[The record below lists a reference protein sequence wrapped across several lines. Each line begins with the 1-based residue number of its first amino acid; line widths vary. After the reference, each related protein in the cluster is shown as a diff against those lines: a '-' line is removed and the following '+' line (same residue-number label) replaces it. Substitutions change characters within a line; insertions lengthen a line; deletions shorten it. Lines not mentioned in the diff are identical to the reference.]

1 MITFAG
7 DMSSMLRVVPLTPE
21 FAPTPRIVL
30 LAEISIVPEPAI
42 MPLTRIVLVPAACA
56 WVRRSAKVVTV
67 TVAPPAPPVVPPACV
82 AQPTIPP
89 GGVGLV
95 LGVGDVEGEVDGEGG
110 GVLGGGELGPGVV
123 GVGPAAS
130 VTSTLSNE
138 PAVKL
143 ASSPARPL
151 LKELSDADTTWEPL

>member
-7 DMSSMLRVVPLTPE
+7 CMSSMLRVVPEIPE

-30 LAEISIVPEPAI
+30 LAEISTVPEPAI
-42 MPLTRIVLVPAACA
+42 MPLTRMVLVPAACA
-56 WVRRSAKVVTV
+56 WVRKSVKLVTV

-95 LGVGDVEGEVDGEGG
+95 LGVGDTDGETEGDGEAEAEGEGG
-110 GVLGGGELGPGVV
+110 VGGDDV
-123 GVGPAAS
+123 G
-130 VTSTLSNE
+130 
-138 PAVKL
+138 
-143 ASSPARPL
+143 
-151 LKELSDADTTWEPL
+151 

>member
-1 MITFAG
+1 MITLAG
-7 DMSSMLRVVPLTPE
+7 DMSSILRVVPETPE

-56 WVRRSAKVVTV
+56 WVRRSAKVLTV

-89 GGVGLV
+89 GGGGLV
-95 LGVGDVEGEVDGEGG
+95 LGVGEGDVDGEADGDGG
-110 GVLGGGELGPGVV
+110 GVLGGAGVV
-123 GVGPAAS
+123 GVG
-130 VTSTLSNE
+130 
-138 PAVKL
+138 
-143 ASSPARPL
+143 
-151 LKELSDADTTWEPL
+151 